1 VERKI
6 FAVYTI
12 MKQRNTIK
20 RRAIQEHPE
29 EIEKDAS
36 LFVFTIELM
45 LIRDK
50 IRSILIPNR
59 ANLEIKKLSTTV
71 INQEG

>member
-1 VERKI
+1 MERKI
-6 FAVYTI
+6 FAFYTI
-12 MKQRNTIK
+12 IKQRNTVK
-20 RRAIQEHPE
+20 ERAIREHPE

-45 LIRDK
+45 LIQDK

-59 ANLEIKKLSTTV
+59 TNLELSTTV

>member
-1 VERKI
+1 
-6 FAVYTI
+6 

-50 IRSILIPNR
+50 LRSYKQLLSIRR
-59 ANLEIKKLSTTV
+59 DRKLQ
-71 INQEG
+71 IQLKRQEMNGPE

>member
-1 VERKI
+1 MERKI

-12 MKQRNTIK
+12 IKQRNTIK
-20 RRAIQEHPE
+20 QRAIQEHPE

-36 LFVFTIELM
+36 LFVFNIELM
-45 LIRDK
+45 LIQDK